1 MSDDNILEFPNN
13 TVVQNVTDV
22 LTDQERSVKKKALIN
37 CLTDAI
43 RHVEEEDN
51 ITGGVC
57 LLFEDDGTMHDSM
70 GGDVSGTN
78 LYVMLDKL
86 KGDLMKIICDT
97 MGYTNYS
104 RED

>member
-1 MSDDNILEFPNN
+1 MSDDNIVKFPNN
-13 TVVQNVTDV
+13 AIVTVVNDA
-22 LTDQERSVKKKALIN
+22 LTQQELDVKKKALIN
-37 CLTDAI
+37 CLNDAI
-43 RHVEEEDN
+43 RKVEESDN

-57 LLFEDDGTMHDSM
+57 LLFEDNGTMYDSM

-86 KGDLMKIICDT
+86 KLDLMKIICDT

-104 RED
+104 EED

>member
-1 MSDDNILEFPNN
+1 MSDDNIVEFPNN
-13 TVVQNVTDV
+13 ALVRTDSDV
-22 LTDQERSVKKKALIN
+22 LTEQERSIKKKALIN

-43 RHVEEEDN
+43 RDVEETDS

-57 LLFEDDGTMHDSM
+57 LLFEDNGTMHDSM

-86 KGDLMKIICDT
+86 KGDLMKIISDT

-104 RED
+104 KED

>member
-1 MSDDNILEFPNN
+1 MSDDNIVEFPNN
-13 TVVQNVTDV
+13 ALVRTSSDV
-22 LTDQERSVKKKALIN
+22 LTEQERSIKKKALIN

-43 RHVEEEDN
+43 RNVEETDS

-86 KGDLMKIICDT
+86 KGDLMRIISDT
-97 MGYTNYS
+97 MGYTNYLK
-104 RED
+104 ED

>member
-13 TVVQNVTDV
+13 TVVQNVSDI

-57 LLFEDDGTMHDSM
+57 LLFEDNGTMHDSM

>member
-57 LLFEDDGTMHDSM
+57 LLFEDNGTMHDSM